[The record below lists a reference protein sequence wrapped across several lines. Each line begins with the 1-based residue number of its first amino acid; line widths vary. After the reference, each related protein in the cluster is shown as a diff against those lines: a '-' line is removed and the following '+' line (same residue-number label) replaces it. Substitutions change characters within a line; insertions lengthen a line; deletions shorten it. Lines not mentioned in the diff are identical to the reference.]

1 LCLDLTVEQTMRAAY
16 YEKNG
21 SAKEVLHVG
30 EVETP
35 KPGPGE
41 VRIKLKTSGVNPS
54 DVKTR
59 AGLARKIAF
68 PRVIPHSDGAGEIDA
83 VGEGVAPARVG
94 ERVWTWNGQW
104 KRPFGTAAE
113 YITLPAIQAVKLPE
127 AIGFEAGA
135 CLGIPALT
143 AWHAID
149 IAGTTKDTT
158 LLIAGGAGAVAHY
171 AIQFAKARGATVI
184 TTVSSPGKA
193 KIARD
198 AGADHTID
206 YKTEDVG
213 ARVMALTKGGVDAVI
228 ELDLTANASLLP
240 GVLRPYGTLVVYG
253 TGPQVQFPGSFCL
266 VNNITV
272 KFMIVYELTAQARE
286 RAIADITRMLAENRL
301 IHNVAACFPLGE
313 IVAAHEAVEQGRT
326 AGNVVMTIG

>member
-1 LCLDLTVEQTMRAAY
+1 MRAVY
-16 YEKNG
+16 YEQNG
-21 SAKEVLHVG
+21 TAKEVLHFG

-35 KPGPGE
+35 QPGPGE

-54 DVKTR
+54 DVKNR
-59 AGLARKIAF
+59 AGTTRKIAF
-68 PRVIPHSDGAGEIDA
+68 PRVIPHSDGAGVVDA
-83 VGEGVAPARVG
+83 VGEGVAKSRIG

-104 KRPFGTAAE
+104 KRPYGTAAE
-113 YITLPAIQAVKLPE
+113 YITLPANQAVKLPD

-135 CLGIPALT
+135 CFGIPALT
-143 AWHAID
+143 AWHAVD
-149 IAGTTKDTT
+149 IAGTTKGMT

-184 TTVSSPGKA
+184 TTISSPEKA
-193 KIARD
+193 KLARE

-206 YKTEDVG
+206 RKTEDVG

-228 ELDLTANASLLP
+228 ELDLTANAALLP
-240 GVLRPYGTLVVYG
+240 SVLRPYGTLVVYG

-272 KFMIVYELTAQARE
+272 KFMIVYELTAEARA
-286 RAIADITRMLAENRL
+286 RAVADITRMLEANAL
-301 IHNVAACFPLGE
+301 IHNVAATFPLGE
-313 IVAAHEAVEQGRT
+313 IVAAHETVEQGKV
-326 AGNVVMTIG
+326 AGNVVMEIS

>member
-1 LCLDLTVEQTMRAAY
+1 MRAAY

-21 SAKEVLHVG
+21 SAAEVLHVG
-30 EVETP
+30 EVDTP

-41 VRIKLKTSGVNPS
+41 VRIRLRTSGVNPS

-59 AGLARKIAF
+59 AGTARKIAF
-68 PRVIPHSDGAGEIDA
+68 PRVIPQSDGAGEIDM
-83 VGEGVAPARVG
+83 VGEGVAASRIG
-94 ERVWTWNGQW
+94 ERVWIWNGAW

-113 YITLPAIQAVKLPE
+113 YIVLPAAQAVPLPGP
-127 AIGFEAGA
+127 ISFEAGA

-149 IAGTTKDTT
+149 IAGTRDGTT

-184 TTVSSPGKA
+184 ATVSSAEKA
-193 KIARD
+193 KVARD

-206 YKTEDVG
+206 YKTENVG
-213 ARVMALTKGGVDAVI
+213 ERVAALTKGGVDAVI
-228 ELDLTANASLLP
+228 EVDLTANAHLLP
-240 GVLRPYGTLVVYG
+240 SVLRPRGTLVVYG

-266 VNNITV
+266 QST
-272 KFMIVYELTAQARE
+272 TSR
-286 RAIADITRMLAENRL
+286 
-301 IHNVAACFPLGE
+301 
-313 IVAAHEAVEQGRT
+313 
-326 AGNVVMTIG
+326 

>member
-1 LCLDLTVEQTMRAAY
+1 MRAAY

-21 SAKEVLHVG
+21 STDVLHVG
-30 EVETP
+30 EVDTP
-35 KPGPGE
+35 QPGPGE
-41 VRIKLKTSGVNPS
+41 VRVRLKTSGVNPS

-59 AGLARKIAF
+59 AGTARKIAF

-83 VGEGVAPARVG
+83 VGAGVPSSRIG
-94 ERVWTWNGQW
+94 ERVWTWNGAW

-113 YITLPAIQAVKLPE
+113 YIVLPEIQAVTLPD
-127 AIGFEAGA
+127 AVSFEAGA

-149 IAGTTKDTT
+149 IAGTKSGMT

-171 AIQFAKARGATVI
+171 AIQFAKARGAFVL
-184 TTVSSPGKA
+184 TTVSSPEKA
-193 KIARD
+193 KLALD
-198 AGADHTID
+198 AGADIAID
-206 YKTEDVG
+206 RKTEDVG

-228 ELDLTANASLLP
+228 ELDLTANAALLP
-240 GVLRPYGTLVVYG
+240 QTLRPRGTLVVYG

-272 KFMIVYELTAQARE
+272 KFLLVYELTADE
-286 RAIADITRMLAENRL
+286 RARALDAITRMLQAGRL
-301 IHNVAACFPLGE
+301 KHNVALTFPLSD
-313 IVAAHEAVEQGRT
+313 IVAAHQAVESGKV
-326 AGNVVMTIG
+326 AGNVVITM